1 MPNEAA
7 QSTQARVST
16 QLSNSEN
23 TAAAAAAVPQQ
34 LLRRLFVTYYGV
46 KKYKAKGCLVTG
58 AILGMVTMNT
68 NMNPILV
75 IIALQLQHF
84 TVTLGVGVLEVFP
97 DTR

>member
-1 MPNEAA
+1 MSDKRVRRKNKGEWVERCAPRRCRAA
-7 QSTQARVST
+7 VST
-16 QLSNSEN
+16 TAN
-23 TAAAAAAVPQQ
+23 TAAEAAAADAA
-34 LLRRLFVTYYGV
+34 V

-84 TVTLGVGVLEVFP
+84 TLTLGVGVLEVFP